1 LIPKRKIEI
10 RHARRSDLDR
20 IVEIEKL
27 SFSSEAWN
35 RDLFLDYL
43 LGCPGLFLVAKVG
56 RRIAGYS
63 ITCATRSG
71 AELVSIAVDP
81 AFREHGVGTAMMNY
95 TAAKLK
101 RRGESNWSLNVR
113 IKNEGAIRL
122 YRQFGF
128 VRSRTLRGY
137 YEDGG
142 DAWRMRLKVKTK

>member
-1 LIPKRKIEI
+1 LIPTRKIEI
-10 RHARRSDLDR
+10 RQARTSDLDR
-20 IVEIEKL
+20 IVEIERL

-35 RDLFLDYL
+35 RKLFLDYL
-43 LGCPGLFLVAKVG
+43 QGCPRLFLVAKAG

-63 ITCATRSG
+63 ITCDTRSG

-95 TAAKLK
+95 TATML
-101 RRGESNWSLNVR
+101 RRLGEPSWSLNVR
-113 IKNEGAIRL
+113 TKNEGAIRF
-122 YRQFGF
+122 YRRFGF

-142 DAWRMRLKVKTK
+142 DAWRMRLKVKTN